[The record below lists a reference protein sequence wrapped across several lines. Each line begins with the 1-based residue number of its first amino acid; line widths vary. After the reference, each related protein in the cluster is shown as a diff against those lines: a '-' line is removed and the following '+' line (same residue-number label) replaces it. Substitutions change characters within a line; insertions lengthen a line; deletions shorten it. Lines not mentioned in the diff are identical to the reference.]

1 MIATPFAPMDINIRL
16 GISDAMVTRR
26 TLVLLVLATAGIG
39 LSSFFM
45 GRASYGPVS
54 QPEGEMVSP
63 EVGHVHALLYIPQER
78 LLMMGTHEGL
88 LRSTDEGKSWEKVEA
103 RGYLPA
109 ADFMSLVPDPRGSK
123 VIYAGGHDL
132 GVVKSLDGG
141 LTWQRADNGIAGT
154 DIHGLAINQRA
165 PDMLFAYSVGN
176 GVFRSADGARTWQRM
191 DDGPESP
198 SVRSLAYMAVQTE
211 MDRSMGWENWGVL
224 FAGTAAGI
232 FQSYSCF
239 CGWTQTTKEFTDTTV
254 YALAT
259 VHAEPRTIYAGTR
272 RGVFKSTDEGKTW
285 RDASKGLGGR
295 MTAIAISP
303 VDPKVLFAS
312 SEDGVVYK
320 STDLGEAWTEM
331 GNLDRRG

>member
-1 MIATPFAPMDINIRL
+1 MQKKVLIF
-16 GISDAMVTRR
+16 
-26 TLVLLVLATAGIG
+26 LVLVAVGIG
-39 LSSFFM
+39 MVSYLL
-45 GRASYGPVS
+45 GRASYAPPPS
-54 QPEGEMVSP
+54 EEGEMMSQ
-63 EVGHVHALLYIPQER
+63 ELGHVHALLYIPQER

-103 RGYLPA
+103 RGHLPA
-109 ADFMSLVPDPRGSK
+109 GDFMSLVPDPKDPK

-141 LTWQRADNGIAGT
+141 LTWQKADNGIAGT
-154 DIHGLAINQRA
+154 DIHGLTINQRA

-191 DDGPESP
+191 DDGPETP
-198 SVRSLAYMAVQTE
+198 SVRSLTYMAVQTE

-239 CGWTQTTKEFTDTTV
+239 CGWTQTTKEFTDATV

-259 VHAEPRTIYAGTR
+259 VHAEPRTIYAGTK

-285 RDASKGLGGR
+285 KEASRGLGGR

-320 STDLGEAWTEM
+320 STEGGEIWAKV
-331 GNLDRRG
+331 GKVA